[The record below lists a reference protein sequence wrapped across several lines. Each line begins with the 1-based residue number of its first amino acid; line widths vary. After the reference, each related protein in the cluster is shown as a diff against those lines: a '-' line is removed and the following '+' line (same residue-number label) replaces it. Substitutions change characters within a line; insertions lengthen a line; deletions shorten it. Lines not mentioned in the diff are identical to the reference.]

1 MRILLECQK
10 SKHFYPLLQPS
21 SSSRNPNEQ
30 AYSNRGLNLSESRW
44 NKFYGNQGL
53 LRCNLRVKYEEYRI
67 LWGRQELNRDRAKY
81 SHREGETDTMCSYC
95 SQEEETEVHLYTN
108 CMVTN
113 VFWKKAA
120 QWYEQTFHVKV
131 PLGLKIPRILGMDNE
146 RSSDL
151 CNIFYRNSRYCIYF
165 NRRKSLIPSLEY
177 FVTLVK
183 DELKRK
189 YSGSRLAKHSQNQA
203 ETAAIHW
210 LQSQM
215 GWLSHSQTLQAKPN

>member
-1 MRILLECQK
+1 M
-10 SKHFYPLLQPS
+10 
-21 SSSRNPNEQ
+21 
-30 AYSNRGLNLSESRW
+30 
-44 NKFYGNQGL
+44 
-53 LRCNLRVKYEEYRI
+53 KYEEYRI

-151 CNIFYRNSRYCIYF
+151 RNIFYRNARYCI
-165 NRRKSLIPSLEY
+165 
-177 FVTLVK
+177 
-183 DELKRK
+183 
-189 YSGSRLAKHSQNQA
+189 
-203 ETAAIHW
+203 
-210 LQSQM
+210 
-215 GWLSHSQTLQAKPN
+215 